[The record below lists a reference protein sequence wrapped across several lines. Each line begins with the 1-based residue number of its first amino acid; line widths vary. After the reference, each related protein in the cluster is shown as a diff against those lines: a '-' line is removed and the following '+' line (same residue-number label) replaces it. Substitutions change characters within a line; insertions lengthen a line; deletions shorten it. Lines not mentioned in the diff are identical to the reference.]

1 MQEICK
7 HTFGGHINESTAR
20 SDCSLSLSRSL
31 CLGGSLASAERE
43 ADTLI
48 MSLETGNMCTI
59 VVKISIT
66 LAAKQLKLC

>member
-7 HTFGGHINESTAR
+7 HTFGGHINESTAS
-20 SDCSLSLSRSL
+20 SDCSLSRSRRF

-48 MSLETGNMCTI
+48 MSLETGNMCAI

-66 LAAKQLKLC
+66 LAAKELKLC